1 MYYEK
6 ILLFRN
12 NCTMETQLLLPDSI
26 NTITQTIHVLS
37 PEKSQSW
44 FDVIYNGITIVC
56 TLLNVILVF
65 IIYKLNDK
73 KADVNSEKQRKMT
86 LFHTLILNYNIEY
99 FYKFFSSL
107 EDEVDSLKSHDLA
120 IEQKTAINEKILV
133 LASKF
138 RRQFI
143 DAVNAIDSDL
153 YNKIMLEV
161 DEFTDDLTNDIF
173 DEGINLSHLPKFEEL
188 ITTKIFATK
197 TNLHYS

>member
-153 YNKIMLEV
+153 YNKI
-161 DEFTDDLTNDIF
+161 TNYIKKCGKRVIIS
-173 DEGINLSHLPKFEEL
+173 ENGS
-188 ITTKIFATK
+188 
-197 TNLHYS
+197 Y